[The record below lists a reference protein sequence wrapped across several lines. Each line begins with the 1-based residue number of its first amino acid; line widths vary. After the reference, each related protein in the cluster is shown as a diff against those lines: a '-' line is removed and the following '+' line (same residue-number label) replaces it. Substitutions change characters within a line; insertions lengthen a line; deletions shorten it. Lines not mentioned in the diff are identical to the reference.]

1 MKNYNSMEILPVQL
15 AQKAAAGP
23 RAGRHRARRAHD
35 ESDQGGGPEPLTVR
49 RGNAQHREEREG
61 GGGFEVYDPG
71 AVDDKAAQ
79 LAWRRGIGQVP
90 AWTAEEQASVRHAQ
104 GREQTGIMKKDKLM
118 AKSGGKIPW
127 NDGMTA

>member
-1 MKNYNSMEILPVQL
+1 MEILPVQL

-35 ESDQGGGPEPLTVR
+35 ESDQGGGPEPLAVR
-49 RGNAQHREEREG
+49 RGDAQHREGREG